1 MCENVQ
7 PRSGIIERSIS
18 LRLLIFHL
26 AISFL
31 SVLVQFALLMF
42 RHGSC
47 RTYLWS
53 WANEESTFSVI
64 EKKLSG
70 FNLDLNGR
78 KPVSLE
84 HADYLVSYDNETKI
98 HRPQKYYTHQSYIKS
113 VLSID
118 LRLVKIYNK
127 FILMI
132 FIIMI
137 AAYWKHAIHCKKVLV
152 LLTTVTLSTSGRRC
166 SGCYNFPQVD
176 RYSCCGNYRCYR
188 FRLIVL
194 MVC

>member
-78 KPVSLE
+78 KPISLE
-84 HADYLVSYDNETKI
+84 HADYLLSFDNETKI
-98 HRPQKYYTHQSYIKS
+98 HRPQKYYTHQSCIKS
-113 VLSID
+113 VLSTD

-132 FIIMI
+132 SIV
-137 AAYWKHAIHCKKVLV
+137 AAYWKHAIHCKKSFSTADDYYP
-152 LLTTVTLSTSGRRC
+152 LLTSSRRC